1 MINRQRNPIIGGEI
15 FRLLTLL
22 AAKNVRRYSMID
34 LTDGYRLRPAI
45 SPVVA
50 IVI

>member
-1 MINRQRNPIIGGEI
+1 MINRQGNPIIGGEI

-22 AAKNVRRYSMID
+22 TAKNVQRYSIID
-34 LTDGYRLRPAI
+34 VTNGCLLRPAI

-50 IVI
+50 MVI